1 MRSFVIG
8 IPSIKFSERIN
19 QLLIKDMSFTMMIK
33 LLGRSMGYATLQIK
47 IYALWKPSQP
57 FSLMDTANVY
67 FFGQIPKYERLRTG
81 TLLRTLD
88 HLRPISNCSAMV
100 H

>member
-67 FFGQIPKYERLRTG
+67 FLAKFQNTKDYERVL
-81 TLLRTLD
+81 
-88 HLRPISNCSAMV
+88 S
-100 H
+100 